1 MTTLGGQSFATA
13 FANIYQA
20 VAAGQT
26 PAAQPFFEAAMGGA
40 TSAYCAGFTNCT
52 AAIAS
57 KQAGNIRSTL
67 VYNLWNSLTSQTSWT
82 LGRTLPSSNPPGG
95 CVISATSVCNQLS
108 SVFMQTSTGYG
119 NYNAAFFTFETRDWH
134 GVSTRSN
141 LTFGKALGTGAVTQS
156 TSSFSVLD
164 PWDLGA
170 MYGPQGYD
178 ARWIYNMSVLY
189 EPTYF
194 KGKKGVL
201 GQVLNGWAFAPL
213 FQARTG
219 FPVQV
224 GINTGI
230 NANCQSFG
238 EMNCAAGNTNENA
251 VLIAPYTGG
260 SSAHKNLTLSGNIGL
275 NTNAARGGTGIN
287 MFDNPDEVYAQFR
300 RLILGLDHSGGGAG
314 AIYNLPQ
321 WNLDLSV
328 AKEFKFTERVGMTF
342 LAQFANVFNHFQP
355 GTPSLNIDTPQ
366 SFGHITSAAANTNP
380 RQIEFGLRVHF

>member
-1 MTTLGGQSFATA
+1 
-13 FANIYQA
+13 
-20 VAAGQT
+20 
-26 PAAQPFFEAAMGGA
+26 MGGA
-40 TSAYCAGFTNCT
+40 SSAYCNQLIPGSANRFSSCT
-52 AAIAS
+52 QAIATLQRS
-57 KQAGNIRSTL
+57 NIQSTL
-67 VYNLWNSLTSQTSWT
+67 VYSLWNALANNASWT

-95 CVISATSVCNQLS
+95 CLASSPVCNQLS

-119 NYNAAFFTFETRDWH
+119 NYNAAFFSFETRDWH

-141 LTFGKALGTGAVTQS
+141 LTFGKALGTGAVTQA
-156 TSSFSVLD
+156 TSSFTVLD

-170 MYGPQGYD
+170 MYGPQSYD
-178 ARWIYNMSVLY
+178 VRWLYNLSVLY

-230 NANCQSFG
+230 NGNCQSFG
-238 EMNCAAGNTNENA
+238 EMNCAAGSSNENA

-260 SSAHKNLTLSGNIGL
+260 SSAHKNLTLSGSVGL
-275 NTNAARGGTGIN
+275 NTNAANNGTGIN
-287 MFDNPDEVYAQFR
+287 LFENPDEAYAQFR

-314 AIYNLPQ
+314 RIYNLPQ

-328 AKEFKFTERVGMTF
+328 AKEFKFTERVGVTF
-342 LAQFANVFNHFQP
+342 LAQFANVLNHFQP
-355 GTPSLNIDTPQ
+355 GTPSLNIDNKQ
-366 SFGHITSAAANTNP
+366 NFGHITTQANNP